1 MLPEIAPEEFAGC
14 LDELVTEV
22 LDEAGVTAPPVDA
35 FEVARSLGLVIATD
49 DRQSGRARFV
59 RLSGYRRGSSH
70 GSILLKPDP
79 RTERQQWAVAH
90 EIGEHLSQRLFAA
103 LGVEPWEAPEGAREQ
118 TANHLA
124 GRLLLPSRW
133 FAEAG
138 KRLEWE
144 LPGLKQQFCTASH
157 ELIARR
163 MLELPPPII
172 VSVIDQ
178 GRVTWR
184 RSNVP
189 GSVPVATLLEEEC
202 RQQAHLLGEPQWG
215 TEGPN
220 FIQVWP
226 VHEASWK
233 REIVRVTLGEEW

>member
-1 MLPEIAPEEFAGC
+1 MTPLTYDNVECTMLPEIAPEEFAGC

-22 LDEAGVTAPPVDA
+22 LDEAGVSAPPVDA
-35 FEVARSLGLVIATD
+35 FQVARSLGLVIATD

-59 RLSGYRRGSSH
+59 RLSGYRSGSSH

-133 FAEAG
+133 FADAG

-144 LPGLKQQFCTASH
+144 LPGLK
-157 ELIARR
+157 
-163 MLELPPPII
+163 
-172 VSVIDQ
+172 
-178 GRVTWR
+178 
-184 RSNVP
+184 
-189 GSVPVATLLEEEC
+189 
-202 RQQAHLLGEPQWG
+202 
-215 TEGPN
+215 
-220 FIQVWP
+220 
-226 VHEASWK
+226 
-233 REIVRVTLGEEW
+233 